1 MSDWGCRVK
10 IAGDFVQKWHLAQEL
25 TNSAQVCIRRFCGR
39 NLCSIWTIIREGDEM
54 TTINDI
60 QDLVQ
65 IMEERP
71 EWRRELQRVL
81 LTPDLRDTASLI
93 RETAKLVAKNAESI
107 DKLDTSTK
115 RLTEMAGLHSG
126 HIGDMRG
133 LFISLKVVRE
143 AALIA
148 DDMGLT
154 FVGTLEPEDILNIW
168 NAGKSKG
175 LTDAIS
181 KEDERSFKSADL
193 IIEAKADDGAQCFIA
208 VEISFTVD
216 ERDTR
221 RAIRNAAYIT
231 SFIEAPAYAAVA
243 GVSKD
248 NRIDGVLADT
258 PEPHESEQET
268 RVFWSQHEEI
278 EKPN

>member
-1 MSDWGCRVK
+1 M
-10 IAGDFVQKWHLAQEL
+10 
-25 TNSAQVCIRRFCGR
+25 T
-39 NLCSIWTIIREGDEM
+39 

-65 IMEERP
+65 IIEDRP

-81 LTPDLRDTASLI
+81 LTPELRDTASLI
-93 RETAKLVAKNAESI
+93 RETAKLVTQNAEGIANIEATNAETAKLVAKNAEGIAKNVESI
-107 DKLDTSTK
+107 DKLDTSTE
-115 RLTEMAGLHSG
+115 RLLKMSGLHSG
-126 HIGDMRG
+126 RTSDTRN
-133 LFISLKVVRE
+133 LFISLKIVRE

-148 DDMGLT
+148 DRMGLR
-154 FVGTLEPEDILNIW
+154 FVRTLEAQDIIDIW
-168 NAGKSKG
+168 NTGKSKG
-175 LTDAIS
+175 LSDGIS
-181 KEDERSFKSADL
+181 IDDERSFKIADL
-193 IIEAKADDGAQCFIA
+193 IIEARAYDGSQCFIA

-221 RAIRNAAYIT
+221 RAIRNVEYIT
-231 SFIEAPAYAAVA
+231 NFIEAPTYPVVA

-248 NRIDGVLADT
+248 NRIDGALADM
-258 PEPHESEQET
+258 PEPYESERET